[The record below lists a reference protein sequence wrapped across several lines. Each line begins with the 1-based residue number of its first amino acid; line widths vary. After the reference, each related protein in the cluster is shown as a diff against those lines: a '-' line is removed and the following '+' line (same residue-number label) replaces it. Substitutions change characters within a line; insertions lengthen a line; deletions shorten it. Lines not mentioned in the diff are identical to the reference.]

1 MHIALIWAMSR
12 NRVIGR
18 GSRLPWRLP
27 KDMQFFVTTTM
38 GKPVIMG
45 RRTFETMKAP
55 LAGRTNIVI
64 TRNADYQRQGVRI
77 AGDLDAALTLA
88 EDQCLIDGRDE
99 IMVVGGADIYRLALP
114 VATRLYVTLVDAD
127 VAGDTFF
134 PEIDFHQWRE
144 MKRESFPADAAN
156 SYPFSIAVFERPDP
170 PG

>member
-12 NRVIGR
+12 NSVIGR
-18 GSRLPWRLP
+18 GARLPWRLP
-27 KDMQFFVTTTM
+27 KDMQFFVATTM

-55 LAGRTNIVI
+55 LSGRTNIVI
-64 TRNADYQRQGVRI
+64 TRNAEYHRPGVKI
-77 AGDLDAALTLA
+77 AGDLESALALA

-114 VATRLYVTLVDAD
+114 VATRLYVTLVDVD
-127 VAGDTFF
+127 VEGDTFF

-144 MKRESFPADAAN
+144 VKRESFPADAAN
-156 SYPFSIAVFERPDP
+156 SYPFSIAVFERAEPRD
-170 PG
+170 